1 MQQEV
6 SKEKQIR
13 FIVKGVLDMS
23 LYDWNRDGK
32 NDCVDN
38 FIDYQAYKDCTGK
51 GSSNSSTSSDWWI
64 MVVLAIIMGVCP
76 PLGTIIVLGIVIF
89 G

>member
-1 MQQEV
+1 MA
-6 SKEKQIR
+6 
-13 FIVKGVLDMS
+13 

-38 FIDYQAYKDCTGK
+38 FIEYQVYKDCTSK
-51 GSSNSSTSSDWWI
+51 SSSNSSDSSDWWI

-76 PLGTIIVLGIVIF
+76 PLGAIIVLGIVIF

>member
-1 MQQEV
+1 MA
-6 SKEKQIR
+6 
-13 FIVKGVLDMS
+13 

-38 FIDYQAYKDCTGK
+38 FIEQQVYKDCTSK
-51 GSSNSSTSSDWWI
+51 SSSNSSASSDWWI
-64 MVVLAIIMGVCP
+64 MVVLAIVMGVCP
-76 PLGTIIVLGIVIF
+76 PLGAIIVLGIVIF